1 VADQQPQGRLA
12 ALDGLRG
19 LAIIMVLFVHFV
31 GDATPHGAVERMVVK
46 VANYGIWGVDLFF
59 VLSGFL
65 ITGILLGSKGSPTYF
80 RDFYVRRTLRI
91 FPLYYGVLAL
101 LFVVAPS
108 LPLSYPEGLAESA
121 KHQAWLWCY
130 GTNLY
135 VAWKASWAL
144 PYVSH
149 FWSLAVEEH
158 FYLLWPWLV
167 WALDA
172 RALSRVC
179 FGIMALSLGL
189 RIAMS
194 SAGASDVAL
203 VALTPCRLDALC
215 VGGLLAVVVREHD
228 VGRVARR
235 AANAAPVLG
244 GLVLL
249 VSAIHVATEGALRSV
264 LLPAR
269 GTLVALTFGAVL
281 VLAVAA
287 DRATWLGRCL
297 TTRPLRMMGKYS
309 YGIYVFHGII
319 AYGMQA
325 RSTSSAIAAAVG
337 STSLAMAIAAV
348 VGTAFSVAVAAVSF
362 EVFEKRF
369 LVLKQRLT
377 PSPKVA

>member
-1 VADQQPQGRLA
+1 
-12 ALDGLRG
+12 
-19 LAIIMVLFVHFV
+19 
-31 GDATPHGAVERMVVK
+31 
-46 VANYGIWGVDLFF
+46 
-59 VLSGFL
+59 
-65 ITGILLGSKGSPTYF
+65 
-80 RDFYVRRTLRI
+80 
-91 FPLYYGVLAL
+91 
-101 LFVVAPS
+101 
-108 LPLSYPEGLAESA
+108 
-121 KHQAWLWCY
+121 
-130 GTNLY
+130 
-135 VAWKASWAL
+135 
-144 PYVSH
+144 
-149 FWSLAVEEH
+149 
-158 FYLLWPWLV
+158 
-167 WALDA
+167 
-172 RALSRVC
+172 
-179 FGIMALSLGL
+179 
-189 RIAMS
+189 
-194 SAGASDVAL
+194 
-203 VALTPCRLDALC
+203 
-215 VGGLLAVVVREHD
+215 
-228 VGRVARR
+228 
-235 AANAAPVLG
+235 
-244 GLVLL
+244 
-249 VSAIHVATEGALRSV
+249 VATEGALRSV